1 MNIPASN
8 VVFRF
13 LPLGLALSACAEP
26 IVTSDDVLA
35 RIRPPFLFGTVVE
48 VSDCPSNSTL
58 VLAEVRD
65 SVSCLSDV
73 CESQPSTVPV
83 VIPTPHVG
91 HRVLTSGLGHE
102 RDGDTVI
109 LDPPVAS
116 ESCGRVEPVQAELL
130 PGRESGLY
138 VEDGASFCSGAGW
151 CFESE
156 DVEAHVRSFIP
167 WW

>member
-1 MNIPASN
+1 MSIPASK

-26 IVTSDDVLA
+26 IVTPADILA
-35 RIRPPFLFGTVVE
+35 RIRPPFLFGIVVE

-65 SVSCLSDV
+65 SVSCLSEV

-83 VIPTPHVG
+83 VMSTPHVG

-116 ESCGRVEPVQAELL
+116 DSCGREEPVQAEFFGIRDDLF
-130 PGRESGLY
+130 
-138 VEDGASFCSGAGW
+138 VEDGASFCRGADL